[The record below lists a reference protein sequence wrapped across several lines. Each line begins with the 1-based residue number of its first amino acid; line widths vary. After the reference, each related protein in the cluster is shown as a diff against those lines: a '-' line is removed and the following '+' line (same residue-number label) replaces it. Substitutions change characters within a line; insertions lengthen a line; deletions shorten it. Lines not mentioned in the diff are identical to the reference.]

1 MKRATAEVGALVLGG
16 DYRGLGIVRSLGRR
30 GVPVWVAQH
39 GDALATHSRYSR
51 HKLTWPGP
59 FESDQTDF
67 LLRFGKEHGLDGWVL
82 FPTADKS
89 AEFISRNTDALGDFF
104 RLTTSPWP
112 QWSIAQNKTFA
123 YQRAE
128 QLGIAVPSTWCTQSV
143 DEAAALDLEYPVILK
158 PASGVIDNPISDVK
172 VWRIENRDELLRR
185 YVEASAFLPA
195 GHVMIQEIIPGGG
208 DCQLS
213 FASTCRDGEV
223 VAYLTARRTR
233 QMPPDFGRASTF
245 VETVDIPEVIEPSR
259 RIIADLEL
267 TGLVEVEFKRDPRNG
282 RVKLLDVN
290 ARAWGWHSIGASA
303 GVDFPYLAWQ
313 VAQGI
318 DVEPATGRPGVRWVR
333 MSTDVPTYAKEILA
347 RRERLGAYLKTFRSP
362 LEGPLWAN
370 DDPMPVFVEPMI
382 LAARVVQRARRRKDM
397 TVGGARPISS

>member
-1 MKRATAEVGALVLGG
+1 MSNPGALVLGG

-30 GVPVWVAQH
+30 GVPVWVAHH
-39 GDALATHSRYSR
+39 GDALATYSRYAR
-51 HKLTWPGP
+51 RALPWPGA
-59 FESDQTDF
+59 FESDQTEY
-67 LLRFGKEHGLDGWVL
+67 LLGFGKEHGLDGWVL

-89 AEFISRNTDALGDFF
+89 AEFISRNTEALGEFF

-112 QWSIAQNKTFA
+112 QWSVAQDKTLA
-123 YQRAE
+123 YARAAK
-128 QLGIAVPSTWCTQSV
+128 LGIAVPSTWYTDSV
-143 DEAAALDLEYPVILK
+143 EEAAELELEYPVILK

-172 VWRIENRDELLRR
+172 VWRIEDRDELVRR
-185 YVEASAFLPA
+185 YTEASAFLPA

-223 VAYLTARRTR
+223 VASLTAQRTR

-282 RVKLLDVN
+282 LVKLLDVN
-290 ARAWGWHSIGASA
+290 ARSWGWHSIGAPA

-313 VAQGI
+313 VAQGL
-318 DVEPATGRPGVRWVR
+318 DVEPATGRAGVRWVR
-333 MSTDVPTYAKEILA
+333 MSTDVPTFAKEILA
-347 RRERLGAYLKTFRSP
+347 RRMKLRAYLKTLRPP
-362 LEGPLWAN
+362 LEGPLWAR
-370 DDPMPVFVEPMI
+370 DDPKPVLAEPMI
-382 LAARVVQRARRRKDM
+382 LAWRIVQRARRRKQM
-397 TVGGARPISS
+397 SVEG

>member
-1 MKRATAEVGALVLGG
+1 VVTAPKAVGALVLGG

-51 HKLTWPGP
+51 RKLTWPGP

-67 LLRFGKEHGLDGWVL
+67 LLGFGKEHGLDGWVL

-89 AEFISRNTDALGDFF
+89 AEFISRNTEALGEFF

-112 QWSIAQNKTFA
+112 QWSIAQDKTLA
-123 YQRAE
+123 YARAAE
-128 QLGIAVPSTWCTQSV
+128 LGIAVPATWYTDSV
-143 DEAAALDLEYPVILK
+143 DEAAELELEYPVILK

-172 VWRIENRDELLRR
+172 VWIIEDREELLRR
-185 YVEASAFLPA
+185 YVEASQFLPA

-208 DCQLS
+208 ECQLS

-223 VAYLTARRTR
+223 LAYLTAERTR

-245 VETVDIPEVIEPSR
+245 VETVDIPEVVEPSQ
-259 RIIADLEL
+259 RIIADLRL
-267 TGLVEVEFKRDPRNG
+267 TGLVEVEYKRDPRNG
-282 RVKLLDVN
+282 LVKLLDVN
-290 ARAWGWHSIGASA
+290 ARAWGWHSIGAPA

-313 VAQGI
+313 VAQGLE
-318 DVEPATGRPGVRWVR
+318 VEPATARPGVRWVR
-333 MSTDVPTYAKEILA
+333 MSTDVPTFAKEILG
-347 RRERLGAYLKTFRSP
+347 RRMKLREYLKTFRPP
-362 LEGPLWAN
+362 LEGPLWAK
-370 DDPMPVFVEPMI
+370 DDPKPVFIEPMI
-382 LAARVVQRARRRKDM
+382 LARRIFQRAARRRDM
-397 TVGGARPISS
+397 SVDSEG

>member
-1 MKRATAEVGALVLGG
+1 VASTLKEPGALVLGG

-39 GDALATHSRYSR
+39 GDALATYSRYSR
-51 HKLTWPGP
+51 RKLTWPGP

-67 LLRFGKEHGLDGWVL
+67 LLSFGKEHGLEGWVL

-89 AEFISRNTDALGDFF
+89 AEFISRNTEVLGGFF

-112 QWSIAQNKTFA
+112 QWSVAQDKTLA
-123 YQRAE
+123 YARAAE
-128 QLGIAVPSTWCTQSV
+128 LGIAVPSTWYTDSV
-143 DEAAALDLEYPVILK
+143 DEAAELDLEYPVILK

-172 VWRIENRDELLRR
+172 VWRIEDRDELLRR

-223 VAYLTARRTR
+223 LAYLTAQRTR

-245 VETVDIPEVIEPSR
+245 VETVDIPEVVEPSR
-259 RIIADLEL
+259 RIIADLQL
-267 TGLVEVEFKRDPRNG
+267 TGMVEVEFKRDPRNG
-282 RVKLLDVN
+282 LVKLLDVN
-290 ARAWGWHSIGASA
+290 ARSWGWHSLGGPA

-313 VAQGI
+313 AAQGL

-333 MSTDVPTYAKEILA
+333 MSTDVPTFAKEILGG
-347 RRERLGAYLKTFRSP
+347 RMKLGAYLKTFRRP
-362 LEGPLWAN
+362 LEGPLWAK
-370 DDPMPVFVEPMI
+370 DDPKPVLAEPLI
-382 LAARVVQRARRRKDM
+382 LGRRIFQRAARRKKM
-397 TVGGARPISS
+397 SA